1 MKNLSYPS
9 IKAVSFD
16 AAGTLF
22 RAFPSVGYH
31 YALEAKRFGVVVDP
45 EIVEIRFRNVFNARG
60 GLAALGE
67 HSSEEAERKWW
78 RETVLSVFKGFQTP
92 KPFED
97 FFKALYVRFSSKEPW
112 QLFPDVLGTLKKLRG
127 MNKELAVVS
136 NWDSRLFNVLKELG
150 IHSYFRTVIIS
161 AKAGATKPHAA
172 IFNQLKRELSL
183 EAGQILHVGDD
194 YECDVEGAQAAG
206 LRSIHLNRN
215 TGYRSD
221 QDEQVIRS
229 LNDLPA
235 LLLSE

>member
-1 MKNLSYPS
+1 MKNSVYS
-9 IKAVSFD
+9 SVKAVSFD

-45 EIVEIRFRNVFNARG
+45 EIIEIRFRNVFNARG

-67 HSSEEAERKWW
+67 HSSEDAERKWW

-92 KPFED
+92 EPFED

-112 QLFPDVLGTLKKLRG
+112 QLFPDVLGTLKKLKG

-136 NWDSRLFNVLKELG
+136 NWDSRLFKVLKELG

-161 AKAGATKPHAA
+161 AQAGVTKPHAA

-183 EAGQILHVGDD
+183 EAEQILHVGDD
-194 YECDVEGAQAAG
+194 YECDVEGARLVGFHAVYLDRESG
-206 LRSIHLNRN
+206 SRPV
-215 TGYRSD
+215 
-221 QDEQVIRS
+221 QDGKTIAS
-229 LNDLPA
+229 LDELPD
-235 LLLSE
+235 LLSC